1 MNGLHNLLGMHSS
14 LNASTGPPAAPF
26 VGALCGIALLPAAQ
40 ATAMGGSCIRI
51 AHIHEQRSHLL
62 CGFLIVS
69 VLSWL
74 GACRTLV
81 VSIMIVIVIVIFPT
95 RRLRRARLASS

>member
-81 VSIMIVIVIVIFPT
+81 VSIIIVVIVIFLT
-95 RRLRRARLASS
+95 RRLRRTRLAPS